1 MGTIGSYFERRGD
14 QRGRPEGRASANDL
28 WAAPQP
34 DISAVQRQVR
44 AADKG
49 FKACVSGAPGT
60 PPQCKALAAMM
71 RAAAANPSLRPAA
84 LAQIAELQ
92 SATANRI
99 ANSYLTDELGRRS
112 SRSSSTRWSPGCGS
126 AA

>member
-1 MGTIGSYFERRGD
+1 M
-14 QRGRPEGRASANDL
+14 
-28 WAAPQP
+28 QP
-34 DISAVQRQVR
+34 DITGVQRRVR

-84 LAQIAELQ
+84 LAQIDSLQ
-92 SATANRI
+92 AATAD
-99 ANSYLTDELGRRS
+99 TDRPELPRPTARRRP
-112 SRSSSTRWSPGCGS
+112 SR
-126 AA
+126 